1 MYRNGS
7 SVTRTLS
14 DPSVTPL
21 LPRLS
26 GGQGLTIGGLGNS
39 ARSGLELEG
48 SHLDRKL
55 DQMMEMITNAQQMLV
70 EQHSTQIILGEKVE
84 QICSDVKG
92 LQAEMKDM
100 QQLNASAASSSEV
113 KKQIKIPKQLSVS
126 LIKSL

>member
-7 SVTRTLS
+7 SVTRALS

-21 LPRLS
+21 LPRGGHGLS
-26 GGQGLTIGGLGNS
+26 IGGLG
-39 ARSGLELEG
+39 AHSGLEFEG

-84 QICSDVKG
+84 QVCSDVKV
-92 LQAEMKDM
+92 LQAEMKNM
-100 QQLNASAASSSEV
+100 QQLNASAASSAEV

-126 LIKSL
+126 L